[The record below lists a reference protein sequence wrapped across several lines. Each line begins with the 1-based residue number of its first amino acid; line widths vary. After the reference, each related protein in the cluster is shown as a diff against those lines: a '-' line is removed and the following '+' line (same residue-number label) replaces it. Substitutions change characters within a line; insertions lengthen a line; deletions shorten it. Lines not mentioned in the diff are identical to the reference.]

1 MVSQGNE
8 SVAGRTQQYDARQIG
23 GTSGINTTLDG
34 LQFSGFPNQQIVE
47 STMGLSSNVGNVSQ
61 GRNDMTG
68 SRLSTM
74 DQKYNQQYN
83 SCVPSTLQISS
94 SSFRNTQGSTS
105 SVGIQQEL
113 SSESES
119 RNLRAS
125 QQTLGNTGQAVNS
138 YYNSL
143 WPHNH
148 NLLEDTIN
156 LSCFPQTGGC
166 SSNAMTSIASDYLNF
181 NHGGFPGRNN
191 IMQNALQRTGLH
203 RPNGGR
209 NIISSHMENTNQFV
223 QSESFFNPQFGT
235 VGIGQGGFANS
246 SDIRQSALQRTV
258 SQRAHDGRTFLTS
271 YIQNAQQFG
280 LPGETH
286 LTHTASEFQ
295 QNIQTSPNRLDS
307 SLLSIGPVTYTA
319 AGYQSHDSNQAGSAY
334 ADWNQLRLGVA
345 TSGMTPSYSHQY
357 PHHLNTRPNTTYQV
371 GNQQRPFLHYQE
383 PAPQGIN
390 SAGLN
395 SFCYWQMPQ
404 MHGISPP
411 QPLLI
416 GANGS
421 NHAVQTSSAVGG
433 VPAIQS
439 GLSRTRLAS
448 LAHSSHAIPS
458 TPFASGH
465 NVQTTIPLGCIS
477 DTQQGPAAS
486 ILGAPSAQAPPAQA
500 KKSKGAASS
509 NPIAPQVTLTRDKYK
524 GGGPKIGSFSG
535 KPVALDIHDK
545 GKGTAPVVDQN
556 TRPGTDPNKLL
567 IKPILG
573 DHATNTSNTQELK
586 EIFDA
591 LNSKRAK
598 ELLWQMKQQRQGQ
611 SDHIKAGGKQGN
623 EEENEKKEMEG
634 FSPASP
640 PRIFWNSRKRSAS
653 ARNLENALKVDF
665 EKTTTKEP
673 SDVPMK
679 GDEAPP
685 PSADDTP
692 MSEEDKAVLSNGSK
706 SPFEPLEPISS
717 GSNGRHIPA
726 EVLLPPPDFESAS
739 YPKGWLVG
747 KKRKLVNVDV
757 VESIVRIA
765 RPKR

>member
-1 MVSQGNE
+1 
-8 SVAGRTQQYDARQIG
+8 
-23 GTSGINTTLDG
+23 
-34 LQFSGFPNQQIVE
+34 
-47 STMGLSSNVGNVSQ
+47 
-61 GRNDMTG
+61 
-68 SRLSTM
+68 
-74 DQKYNQQYN
+74 
-83 SCVPSTLQISS
+83 
-94 SSFRNTQGSTS
+94 
-105 SVGIQQEL
+105 
-113 SSESES
+113 
-119 RNLRAS
+119 
-125 QQTLGNTGQAVNS
+125 
-138 YYNSL
+138 
-143 WPHNH
+143 
-148 NLLEDTIN
+148 
-156 LSCFPQTGGC
+156 
-166 SSNAMTSIASDYLNF
+166 MTSVTSDYLNF

-191 IMQNALQRTGLH
+191 IMQNALQRTGLQ

-223 QSESFFNPQFGT
+223 QGESFFNPQFGT
-235 VGIGQGGFANS
+235 VGIGQVLPLESESRDLFRLQQTMENANQIGVQGERSFHSQFGTVGVRELLPSESESRRERRILRQTVKNARQAVHSSHSYGTTSNLFNFNQGGFANS

-280 LPGETH
+280 LPGEAH

-307 SLLSIGPVTYTA
+307 SLLSIGPVTNTA

-357 PHHLNTRPNTTYQV
+357 PHHLNTRPNTYQV

-465 NVQTTIPLGCIS
+465 NVQTTIPLGYIS

-509 NPIAPQVTLTRDKYK
+509 NPIAPQVTLTRAKYK
-524 GGGPKIGSFSG
+524 GGGPKIGSVSG

-545 GKGTAPVVDQN
+545 GKGTAPVVNQN

-611 SDHIKAGGKQGN
+611 SDHIKA
-623 EEENEKKEMEG
+623 
-634 FSPASP
+634 
-640 PRIFWNSRKRSAS
+640 AS
-653 ARNLENALKVDF
+653 ARNLENALKVDL

-685 PSADDTP
+685 TSADDTP
-692 MSEEDKAVLSNGSK
+692 MSEEDKAVLSERRK
-706 SPFEPLEPISS
+706 ALFEPLEPISS

-747 KKRKLVNVDV
+747 KKQ
-757 VESIVRIA
+757 ESL
-765 RPKR
+765 